1 MNRGFLLRIKEVRSM
16 NRSDL
21 DNRLAELRLELMKEV
36 GNVKRGRPTKN
47 PGKIRVLKRDIAR
60 ILTVKK
66 HGEGKK

>member
-1 MNRGFLLRIKEVRSM
+1 M

>member
-1 MNRGFLLRIKEVRSM
+1 MRIKEVRSM